1 MFKVSSRYRTK
12 GTCQPQYTY
21 PGFGLE
27 PCPRA
32 TSELPESG
40 GEYAQYTAT
49 NADGRDNT
57 FQPAGQSDIP
67 TLDSVTGQ
75 SFIASSNPDANQL
88 STPDIT
94 QAPFAT
100 VDEKLGNW
108 PTVVAD
114 DGQGSWGAFNGDKT
128 PGTYQYGQQ
137 NTNPDK
143 SAQIVNQVN
152 HLADASQVLSP
163 FPNLGTLASNVNPLG
178 DQGIDS
184 AATSGTTTNQYMTPP
199 NSNLIPNS
207 APLSPSSTFGGTY
220 LADNNLLG
228 ILNNVD
234 TSTSNGGSV
243 ANNKEVDNNNYN
255 YGNVLST

>member
-1 MFKVSSRYRTK
+1 MFKVSNRDRTK

-21 PGFGLE
+21 PGFRPE
-27 PCPRA
+27 PCSRA

-40 GEYAQYTAT
+40 GEYVQYTAA
-49 NADGRDNT
+49 NPDGGDDT

-67 TLDSVTGQ
+67 SIDSVTGK
-75 SFIASSNPDANQL
+75 SFIASSNPGANQV
-88 STPDIT
+88 STQDIT
-94 QAPFAT
+94 QAPFAN

-108 PTVVAD
+108 PAVVAN
-114 DGQGSWGAFNGDKT
+114 DGQGSWGTFNGDKT

-152 HLADASQVLSP
+152 HLADASQVLSQ

-184 AATSGTTTNQYMTPP
+184 AATSGTTTNQDMTSP

-228 ILNNVD
+228 IRNNVD

-243 ANNKEVDNNNYN
+243 ANKEVDDNNYN
-255 YGNVLST
+255 YDKVLST